1 MPRRFDVLLLR
12 IRSLFRAAAVDREL
26 DRELKF
32 HLDQQIAELI
42 AGGMTHEE
50 ARREALRAFGSV
62 TSISEQCRDTRRV
75 NVVENVFRDLRYAA
89 RSVIAQPMLFVAATT
104 SIALGVGAN
113 LAIFGLANALLLST
127 PSALHPER
135 LVNIRTGNGSHAPYR
150 AWQQLNESGVLA
162 GIAGHQI
169 EASVNWRSSQTSV
182 PIAPLIVTP
191 NFFDV
196 VGVPMTMGRGFSAS
210 EAERDP
216 HVAVV
221 SYRFWQRRLGGV
233 SSILGAPLVLNGEPF
248 TVVGVASAGLRSFP
262 GYGLVPD
269 VWLPASRSLLPNL
282 DDPRAA
288 HVQLVGRLKDDQ
300 NRETAVAALSTVGA
314 RVGKDLGRD
323 DVGRIASVTAVN
335 GIEQMREFKEVAAFF
350 AVLLVVTFLVL
361 AIACANV
368 AGLLL
373 ARGSAR
379 RREIA
384 VRLALGAT
392 RSRLVQQLLS
402 EGFVLSVVGTVA
414 ALGLLALLDTVLA
427 LVTLPF
433 PLPLELHLSF
443 DTRLA
448 VFATALAMTSA
459 LLCGLAPAWQATR
472 PALMPALKQ
481 LTLPYMHRRFTL
493 RNLLVGGQIAVS
505 ALLLVTTALFLR
517 NLALAHTLSPGFD
530 IDRALVAQITFVE
543 GRQGPRAVRSVERIV
558 ERLSSLPGIQAAAF
572 SHGVP
577 LTMYTSR
584 TGTEVQIE
592 GRDEPVR
599 VDYEDNN
606 VSPDYF
612 RAMGIQLLRGRDF
625 STSDRFGS
633 PLVVVINQEFARRY
647 FDGRDPIGLHIFL
660 PTDPDPT
667 PAQVVGVVADSK
679 YRTIGEGRVPALYEA
694 YLQRARSDRFVHV
707 VARTT
712 SAPSSM
718 LGSIRD
724 AILQMDGS
732 AAVTVQPMTS
742 VLAFA
747 FLPSR
752 IGAALVGLLGLL
764 GAALAMVGL
773 YGVIAFAVSRRTSE
787 IGIRIALGASSRN
800 VMRLVLSDS
809 VLLVGAGLLIG
820 LAAALFVTTPLAA
833 FLVAELPSRDPV
845 SFGASALLLML
856 TSIAASWA
864 PARRATRIA
873 PASALRAE

>member
-50 ARREALRAFGSV
+50 ARRAALRAFGSV

-75 NVVENVFRDLRYAA
+75 NVVENVLRDLRFAA

-169 EASVNWRSSQTSV
+169 EASVNWRSSETSV

-210 EAERDP
+210 EAERDTR
-216 HVAVV
+216 VAVV

-414 ALGLLALLDTVLA
+414 ALGLLALLDTVLP

-448 VFATALAMTSA
+448 VFATALAITSA

-558 ERLSSLPGIQAAAF
+558 ERLSSVPGIQAAAF

-599 VDYEDNN
+599 VDYEDNY
-606 VSPDYF
+606 VSPGYF
-612 RAMGIQLLRGRDF
+612 QAMGIQLLRGRDF
-625 STSDRFGS
+625 SASDRFGS

-752 IGAALVGLLGLL
+752 IGAALVGLLGVL

-820 LAAALFVTTPLAA
+820 LAAAFFVTTPLAA

-845 SFGASALLLML
+845 SFSASALLLLL